1 MTSQTLQKCQ
11 IHIFEKWPR
20 TTSEEAMEF
29 DNVDVAEEVCIL
41 VEPLKN
47 APFYEFKALKLNDLQ
62 QPQRSGRLTL
72 YSL

>member
-29 DNVDVAEEVCIL
+29 DNVDVAEEVCIW
-41 VEPLKN
+41 VEPLKKD
-47 APFYEFKALKLNDLQ
+47 PFYEF
-62 QPQRSGRLTL
+62 
-72 YSL
+72 

>member
-11 IHIFEKWPR
+11 IHIFEKWPL

-47 APFYEFKALKLNDLQ
+47 DPFYEFKALKLNDLQ
-62 QPQRSGRLTL
+62 QPQRSQGSTPYRL
-72 YSL
+72 